1 MATPTSLEAPV
12 AIAPAREDLI
22 RAYRTMYMSRRLDD
36 REILLKRQNRI
47 FFQISGAGHEAV
59 QAAAGLVFRAKHDWF
74 YLYYRDRTLSLMLG
88 MTAEQHLLGAV
99 GAGEDP
105 SSGGRQMPS
114 HWGEPQLHIM
124 TRSSPTGTQ
133 YLQAAGCAQATRYL
147 ALESDEVTLVCSG
160 EGATSEGEFW
170 EAVNAACLENLPLVF
185 LIEDNGYAI
194 SVPVEKQTAGGNV
207 AQVLSG
213 FSNLKRVE
221 VDGTDFMA
229 SYHALSEA
237 AAYARERK
245 GPALVR
251 ATVTRPYSHSLSDDE
266 RLYKTK
272 AERAAEE
279 TRDPV
284 LKFPEWL
291 VTEGILDRQG
301 LQVIV
306 HEVDQ
311 EIQQA
316 TDRVLRADPPP
327 KGSALRFLYSD
338 KVDPTS
344 TEFDTEPRFS
354 GDPRT
359 MVDEINRTL
368 HEEMQ
373 RDPRILVFGED
384 VADCS
389 REANLSEVKGKGGV
403 FKATAGLQIKYGA
416 LRCFNSPLAEA
427 SIVGRAVG
435 MAERGLKPVVEIQ
448 FFDYIWPAMMQ
459 LRDELATIRWRSNNS
474 FSAPVVIR
482 GAIGGN
488 LNAAAIYKSRSGGF
502 CSRTFQDYAWCFRR

>member
-1 MATPTSLEAPV
+1 
-12 AIAPAREDLI
+12 
-22 RAYRTMYMSRRLDD
+22 
-36 REILLKRQNRI
+36 
-47 FFQISGAGHEAV
+47 
-59 QAAAGLVFRAKHDWF
+59 
-74 YLYYRDRTLSLMLG
+74 
-88 MTAEQHLLGAV
+88 V

-114 HWGEPQLHIM
+114 HWGEPDLHIM

-147 ALESDEVTLVCSG
+147 APESDEVTLVCSG

-194 SVPVEKQTAGGNV
+194 SVPVENQTAGGNV

-213 FSNLKRVE
+213 FTNLKRIE

-229 SYHALSEA
+229 SYHAMSEA
-237 AAYARERK
+237 AAYARERQ
-245 GPALVR
+245 GPALVH
-251 ATVTRPYSHSLSDDE
+251 ASVTRPYSHSLSDDE

-291 VTEGILDRQG
+291 VSEGILDRQG

-327 KGSALRFLYSD
+327 KGSALRFLYSNRI
-338 KVDPTS
+338 DPTS

-373 RDPRILVFGED
+373 RDPRILVFG
-384 VADCS
+384 
-389 REANLSEVKGKGGV
+389 
-403 FKATAGLQIKYGA
+403 
-416 LRCFNSPLAEA
+416 
-427 SIVGRAVG
+427 
-435 MAERGLKPVVEIQ
+435 
-448 FFDYIWPAMMQ
+448 
-459 LRDELATIRWRSNNS
+459 
-474 FSAPVVIR
+474 
-482 GAIGGN
+482 
-488 LNAAAIYKSRSGGF
+488 
-502 CSRTFQDYAWCFRR
+502 